1 MVETKNDYSSIKVH
15 KRASSTSSNVS
26 QPSNGTANPASS
38 ANTTSTSS
46 GHHHH
51 HHHRNNNNTTALE
64 KARAARRR
72 AQYLPTASHAAKLA
86 EDHCTHARSNWR
98 AAQKAQG
105 VARPYYRRAKPS
117 HFCQERKRL
126 GSGRGRRS
134 AGRPTGWRGR
144 RGGEMSC
151 GRRCWG

>member
-38 ANTTSTSS
+38 ANTTSTSTTSTSS
-46 GHHHH
+46 G
-51 HHHRNNNNTTALE
+51 HHRNNNNTALE

-86 EDHCTHARSNWR
+86 EDHCTHARTTDAPSR
-98 AAQKAQG
+98 RTS
-105 VARPYYRRAKPS
+105 ARS
-117 HFCQERKRL
+117 
-126 GSGRGRRS
+126 
-134 AGRPTGWRGR
+134 
-144 RGGEMSC
+144 
-151 GRRCWG
+151 